1 MKTKVFMCYKSLV
14 SYKIYNQEKKKK
26 FEKALLYNQ
35 SIITLKAFE
44 SFRYFTFRLK
54 KDKKIKN
61 WRSIKF
67 CAKNLYR
74 KTFLALL
81 AFKITRLE
89 KKNKIL
95 KAFKDRERIIK

>member
-1 MKTKVFMCYKSLV
+1 MKTKVFMCFKSLV
-14 SYKIYNQEKKKK
+14 AFKIYNQEKKKK
-26 FEKALLYNQ
+26 FEKAILYNQ

-67 CAKNLYR
+67 CAKNYYR
-74 KTFLALL
+74 KTFLAL
-81 AFKITRLE
+81 
-89 KKNKIL
+89 
-95 KAFKDRERIIK
+95 